1 METLERIF
9 TTHSA
14 EMTRKLGH
22 ELGKRLLPGSH
33 LLLSGDLGS
42 GKTVFVQGLGKGLQV
57 PDDCYIN
64 SPTYT
69 LINEYPARL
78 PFFHIDLFRLEGG
91 ADLEDIGILELFT
104 SPNVVAVEW
113 PERLHPSE
121 VPSDH
126 CKLQFKIKNESIR
139 TIHIIACGLRMIDLV
154 KDIPLREL
162 NFLRQQKNWAK

>member
-1 METLERIF
+1 METFERIF
-9 TTHSA
+9 TTHSPD
-14 EMTRKLGH
+14 MTRRLGQKM
-22 ELGKRLLPGSH
+22 GKNLFPGSI
-33 LLLSGDLGS
+33 LFLSGDLGS
-42 GKTVFVQGLGKGLQV
+42 GKTVFVQGLGSGLQV
-57 PDDCYIN
+57 PSDCYIN

-91 ADLEDIGILELFT
+91 ADLEEIGILELFT

-121 VPSDH
+121 IPSEH
-126 CKLQFKIKNESIR
+126 CKLRLEAKNEFIR

-154 KDIPLREL
+154 KEMPFVGGD
-162 NFLRQQKNWAK
+162 AS

>member
-1 METLERIF
+1 MKTLELTY
-9 TTHSA
+9 TTHST
-14 EMTRKLGH
+14 EMTRRLGY
-22 ELGKRLLPGSH
+22 EVGKRVFPGSY

-57 PDDCYIN
+57 PPDCYIN

-91 ADLEDIGILELFT
+91 TDLEDIGILELFA

-121 VPSDH
+121 VPPDH
-126 CKLQFKIKNESIR
+126 CKLQFKIKNECLR
-139 TIHIIACGLRMIDLV
+139 TIHIIACGLNMIDLI
-154 KDIPLREL
+154 KDMPLL
-162 NFLRQQKNWAK
+162 SGDAS